1 MVCEFLLTQI
11 SSPLSET
18 IPGDAKTGGA
28 GEGRLDSNS
37 MNTPTHSDRR
47 DAPLKRGSRGHS
59 LLLDTA
65 MHDAAR
71 LLAVEA
77 FVRGSMDNVGVC
89 VVDLL
94 PYMI

>member
-11 SSPLSET
+11 SSRFSET
-18 IPGDAKTGGA
+18 ISGDVKTRGV
-28 GEGRLDSNS
+28 GEGRLDCNS
-37 MNTPTHSDRR
+37 INASTHSNRR
-47 DAPLKRGSRGHS
+47 ETSAKRGSRGHS
-59 LLLDTA
+59 LLLDSA

-94 PYMI
+94 SCMI

>member
-11 SSPLSET
+11 TPRPSDTVPDDQMT
-18 IPGDAKTGGA
+18 RGA
-28 GEGRLDSNS
+28 AECGVDSTSKNSTAHSCRREVPVKEGN
-37 MNTPTHSDRR
+37 
-47 DAPLKRGSRGHS
+47 RGYS
-59 LLLDTA
+59 LLLDSA

-94 PYMI
+94 PYST